1 MIRCSRFAHGQ
12 WPSAADA
19 RASRMTG
26 SWPLILALWGAGL
39 GAAMQFAK
47 FAVIYDLLGGIY
59 PEGGAALGW
68 LVSMIGVVGIVL
80 GAVAA
85 MLVSKLRYR
94 RSVLWALWLGAV
106 VSLGQ
111 AALPPLPV
119 MFVLRL
125 IEGASHLALVV
136 AAPTLIAQIATDAQ
150 RGLALTLWGTF
161 FGIAFAIMV
170 WLGRPLALTV
180 GIPALF
186 IFHALYMAGFA
197 LYLSPRLRRLPDE
210 GAVTVISL
218 TSMLAVHRSVYR
230 SAWISAPA
238 VGWLFYTFCF
248 VAILTVLP
256 PYLDP
261 SARGLVIGAM
271 PLVGISISMTLGVA
285 LLRVMAAVRVVMVG
299 FALSALCMI
308 WLWLV
313 PAGVLACLTLA
324 GCLGLIQGAS
334 FAAVPELNS
343 TPTAQSQANGAMA
356 QMGNLGNTLGTPV
369 MATALTGWGFSSL
382 PVLAGIALALGLISH
397 LMLAQWRRK
406 V

>member
-1 MIRCSRFAHGQ
+1 MF
-12 WPSAADA
+12 
-19 RASRMTG
+19 G

-47 FAVIYDLLGGIY
+47 FAVIYDLLSGIY

-68 LVSMIGVVGIVL
+68 LVSMIGVIGILL

-85 MLVSKLRYR
+85 MLVSKVRYR
-94 RSVLWALWLGAV
+94 RSLLLALWLGAA

-111 AALPPLPV
+111 AILPPLPV
-119 MFVLRL
+119 MFLLRL

-161 FGIAFAIMV
+161 FGIAFALMV
-170 WLGRPLALTV
+170 WLGRPIALTL

-186 IFHALYMAGFA
+186 IFHAVYMAGFA

-210 GAVTVISL
+210 GAVTIISL
-218 TSMLAVHRSVYR
+218 ASMLAVHVSIYR
-230 SAWISAPA
+230 SARISAPA
-238 VGWLFYTFCF
+238 IGWLFYTFCF

-261 SARGLVIGAM
+261 AHRAMVIGAM
-271 PLVGISISMTLGVA
+271 PLLGIAVSMTIGVA
-285 LLRVMAAVRVVMVG
+285 LLRVMHAVQVVMIG
-299 FALSALCMI
+299 FTLSALCMI
-308 WLWLV
+308 WLWFV

-324 GCLGLIQGAS
+324 GVLGLIQGAS
-334 FAAVPELNS
+334 FAAVPELNTGVS
-343 TPTAQSQANGAMA
+343 AQSQANGAMA

-369 MATALTGWGFSSL
+369 MAFALAGWGYSSL
-382 PVLAGIALALGLISH
+382 PVLAGIAFVLGLIFH
-397 LMLAQWRRK
+397 LLLAKLRRNI
-406 V
+406 

>member
-1 MIRCSRFAHGQ
+1 M
-12 WPSAADA
+12 
-19 RASRMTG
+19 
-26 SWPLILALWGAGL
+26 ILALWGAGL

-47 FAVIYDLLGGIY
+47 FAVIYDLLDGIY
-59 PEGGAALGW
+59 PAGGAALGW
-68 LVSMIGVVGIVL
+68 LVSMIGVIGILL

-85 MLVSKLRYR
+85 MLVSKVRYR
-94 RSVLWALWLGAV
+94 RSLLWALWLGAV

-161 FGIAFAIMV
+161 FGIAFALMV
-170 WLGRPLALTV
+170 WLGRPLALTL

-186 IFHALYMAGFA
+186 IFHAAYMAGFA

-210 GAVTVISL
+210 EATTVISPA
-218 TSMLAVHRSVYR
+218 SMLAVHKSIYS
-230 SAWISAPA
+230 SARISAPA

-248 VAILTVLP
+248 VALLTVLP
-256 PYLDP
+256 PFLDP
-261 SARGLVIGAM
+261 SQRGLVIGAM
-271 PLVGISISMTLGVA
+271 PLIGIAVSMTLGVA
-285 LLRVMAAVRVVMVG
+285 LLRVMPAVQVVMIG

-308 WLWLV
+308 WLWIV

-324 GCLGLIQGAS
+324 GVLGLIQGAS
-334 FAAVPELNS
+334 FAAVPELNL
-343 TPTAQSQANGAMA
+343 TVTTQSQANGAMA

-369 MATALTGWGFSSL
+369 MALALAGWGYLSL
-382 PVLAGIALALGLISH
+382 PVLAGIAFVMGLVFHLLLARL
-397 LMLAQWRRK
+397 RRNT
-406 V
+406 

>member
-1 MIRCSRFAHGQ
+1 
-12 WPSAADA
+12 
-19 RASRMTG
+19 MTG

-47 FAVIYDLLGGIY
+47 FAVIYDLLSGIY
-59 PEGGAALGW
+59 PDGGVALGW
-68 LVSMIGVVGIVL
+68 LVSMIGVIGIIL

-85 MLVSKLRYR
+85 MLVSKVRYR
-94 RSVLWALWLGAV
+94 RSLLWALWLGAV

-111 AALPPLPV
+111 ALMPPLPL

-161 FGIAFAIMV
+161 FGIAFALMV
-170 WLGRPLALTV
+170 WLGRPIAVTF

-186 IFHALYMAGFA
+186 IFHAAYMAAFA

-210 GAVTVISL
+210 GAVTVLSL
-218 TSMLAVHRSVYR
+218 GSMLRVHKTIYS
-230 SAWISAPA
+230 SARISAPA
-238 VGWLFYTFCF
+238 IGWLFYTFCF

-261 SARGLVIGAM
+261 ALRGLMIGAM
-271 PLVGISISMTLGVA
+271 PLVGIAVSMTVGVA
-285 LLRVMAAVRVVMVG
+285 LLRVMRAVQVVMIG

-313 PAGVLACLTLA
+313 PAGVLGCLTLA
-324 GCLGLIQGAS
+324 GVLGLIQGAS
-334 FAAVPELNS
+334 FASVPELNS
-343 TPTAQSQANGAMA
+343 TLTEQSQANGAMA
-356 QMGNLGNTLGTPV
+356 QMGNLGNTLGTPM
-369 MATALTGWGFSSL
+369 MAFALMGWGYPSL
-382 PVLAGIALALGLISH
+382 PVLAGFAFVMGLIFH
-397 LMLAQWRRK
+397 LILEKHRRN